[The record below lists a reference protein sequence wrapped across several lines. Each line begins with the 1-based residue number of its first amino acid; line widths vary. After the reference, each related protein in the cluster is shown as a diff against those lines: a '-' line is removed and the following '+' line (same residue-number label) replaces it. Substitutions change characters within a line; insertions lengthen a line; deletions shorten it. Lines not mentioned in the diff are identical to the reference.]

1 MQYQRGRKSRKG
13 FLFTPGQILV
23 MVVGFLVIAG
33 LIFLIGVMVGRG
45 MLGKGEIK
53 LGFLQRKE
61 ETPGPI
67 LEIEEEATPALIEPS
82 MPEEIPSP
90 TRITPTKIIPTK
102 ITPTPRPSPVSTP
115 AVVKSP
121 PPRETIT
128 QDNYY
133 LQIIAYSRAE
143 SAKRLEEKLK
153 SLEYSARVVVAEL
166 PEGTRYRVIVEGYS
180 TFADAV
186 RAGDKIVAQLG
197 LQERPMVLR
206 RK

>member
-1 MQYQRGRKSRKG
+1 MQYQRGKKSRKG
-13 FLFTPGQILV
+13 YLFTPGQILV

-33 LIFLIGVMVGRG
+33 LIFLLGAMVGRG

-53 LGFLQRKE
+53 LGFLKREETLEPVLEVEEEKLTPALMEPSTPE
-61 ETPGPI
+61 ETPS
-67 LEIEEEATPALIEPS
+67 PS
-82 MPEEIPSP
+82 
-90 TRITPTKIIPTK
+90 RITPTKIIPTK

-115 AVVKSP
+115 VAVKSP
-121 PPRETIT
+121 TPREIVVKGS
-128 QDNYY
+128 YY

-153 SLEYSARVVVAEL
+153 SLGYSARVVVAEL
-166 PEGTRYRVIVEGYS
+166 TEGTRYRVIVEGYS
-180 TFADAV
+180 TFAEAV

-206 RK
+206 QK